1 MSSRRLSDWISA
13 YLEYVDDTEPPIS
26 YHTWTGLSLIA
37 AALKRRCWIQWGPD
51 RIYPNLYIVLVGPSG
66 RTRKGTAM
74 GMGKRIITG
83 LPVNMVAESIIREAL
98 IRRMAGSADN
108 FVDPDSGKTIVHCSL
123 YVMSGELSV
132 FLGQDNIKFLA
143 DLTDW
148 YDSLD
153 KWEYETKNSGK
164 DFIAGVCL
172 NLLGATAADWLQ
184 SILPQE
190 AIGGGFTS
198 RIIFIV
204 EENKRKTIPLP
215 SWTARH
221 QELFDALRNDL
232 ERIMVLTGRFEFSPE
247 AEQIYCNWYQEQDIK
262 ARRGILPIAD
272 PRLASYCERRATHVR
287 KLSML
292 FSASRGDDLTI
303 NAGDFDRALKVLEAA
318 EKKMPKVFGGLG
330 TARYAQVTERI
341 ISFLA
346 RNQRT
351 KRSTLLSNF
360 YRDVDA
366 EALLVI
372 EATLERMGYIKISLN
387 PTTNEATYDYT
398 GPKLD

>member
-1 MSSRRLSDWISA
+1 
-13 YLEYVDDTEPPIS
+13 
-26 YHTWTGLSLIA
+26 
-37 AALKRRCWIQWGPD
+37 
-51 RIYPNLYIVLVGPSG
+51 
-66 RTRKGTAM
+66 M
-74 GMGKRIITG
+74 GMGKRIIQGTQ
-83 LPVNMVAESIIREAL
+83 VNVVAESIIREAL
-98 IRRMAGSADN
+98 IRRMAESADN

-164 DFIAGVCL
+164 DYIAGVCL

-184 SILPQE
+184 SIIPQE

-198 RIIFIV
+198 RIIFVV

-215 SWTARH
+215 TITPRAA
-221 QELFDALRNDL
+221 ELFDALRADL
-232 ERIMVLTGRFEFSPE
+232 ERIMVLSGKFELAPE
-247 AEQIYCNWYQEQDIK
+247 AQEIYANWYQEQDIK
-262 ARRGILPIAD
+262 ARKGIFPISD

-303 NAGDFDRALKVLEAA
+303 NTGDFQRALKVLEAA
-318 EKKMPKVFGGLG
+318 EKKMPRVFGGLG
-330 TARYAQVTERI
+330 QARYAQVTEKI
-341 ISFLA
+341 ITFLA
-346 RNQRT
+346 RNKTT
-351 KRSTLLSNF
+351 KRSTLLGNF
-360 YRDVDA
+360 YRDIDS
-366 EALLVI
+366 EALVVI
-372 EATLERMGYIKISLN
+372 ESTLEKMGYIKISIN
-387 PTTNEATYDYT
+387 PISNEATYTYC
-398 GPKLD
+398 GPNLE